1 MVFKR
6 KLPNEVVEFILDNC
20 KNHSIRGLKKQ
31 VLNRFDVIVSEGAC
45 EYYFK
50 RYIQDK
56 HVMRGK
62 CKPSF
67 LTKPVGTER
76 KDKDGYIRVIVDTGK
91 ERLKH
96 HIVWER
102 EHEPVKNTE
111 ILMFLDGDKTNC
123 DINNLILVKRMYL
136 GAINSILKD
145 IEDVT
150 PQMRKTAILSAEL
163 LIEARNKDIQR
174 KKNSPHRKPKKDD
187 FKDIILLHKQGL
199 TTSEIAKKLNKS
211 KPIIRWT
218 IRRYML
224 GCYEGY

>member
-6 KLPNEVVEFILDNC
+6 KLPDKVVEFIIDNC

-31 VLNRFDVIVSEGAC
+31 VLNRFDVVVSEGAC

-67 LTKPVGTER
+67 LLKPIGTER
-76 KDKDGYIRVIVDTGK
+76 KDKDGYIRVIVDNGK

-96 HIVWER
+96 HLVWEQN
-102 EHEPVKNTE
+102 HEPVKNTE
-111 ILMFLDGDKTNC
+111 VIMFLDGDKSNC
-123 DINNLILVKRMYL
+123 NIDNLIVVKRKYI
-136 GAINSILKD
+136 GAINNILKD

-150 PQMRKTAILSAEL
+150 PQMKKTAILSAEL

-174 KKNSPHRKPKKDD
+174 KKNNPNRRPKKEDY
-187 FKDIILLHKQGL
+187 KDIILLHKQGL
-199 TTSEIAKKLNKS
+199 TANEISKRLNKS
-211 KPIIRWT
+211 VAIIYWTVRRW
-218 IRRYML
+218 RL
-224 GCYEGY
+224 GCYD